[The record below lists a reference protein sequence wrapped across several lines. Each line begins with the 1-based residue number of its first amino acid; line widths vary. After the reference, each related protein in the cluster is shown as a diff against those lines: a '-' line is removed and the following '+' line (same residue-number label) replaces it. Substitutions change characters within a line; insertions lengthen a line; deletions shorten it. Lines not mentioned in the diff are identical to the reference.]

1 MGIPQDWAPYS
12 SVEEADKVYLRDP
25 DLALDQIRSVIDL
38 SAIKSFIM
46 SRGSTEESWVEPSPC
61 PPGGWYPQW
70 QEVVLTDG
78 QRLIMWRADDEL
90 STDGD
95 RERRILNASVRTI
108 LLSTITDHV
117 LTAEYEVVGD
127 DTRRLSEVRLRM
139 YTQLVTR
146 SRQKSA
152 TETDI
157 YCESFRYLKSV
168 DNGGLAQMQR
178 LLQFGRVLS
187 RCMQ

>member
-1 MGIPQDWAPYS
+1 
-12 SVEEADKVYLRDP
+12 
-25 DLALDQIRSVIDL
+25 
-38 SAIKSFIM
+38 M

-70 QEVVLTDG
+70 QEVVLT
-78 QRLIMWRADDEL
+78 
-90 STDGD
+90 
-95 RERRILNASVRTI
+95 
-108 LLSTITDHV
+108 
-117 LTAEYEVVGD
+117 AEYEVIGD
-127 DTRRLSEVRLRM
+127 DTRRLSEVRLRV